1 MNNKGR
7 AVEGLL
13 PCLQTP
19 ANGLPEMKISTAK
32 SVRRI
37 TSVLLF
43 AACACASE
51 HAFAQA
57 DASTD
62 DELRSV
68 IILVRHGVRAPIES
82 EIRASSYN
90 AQRWPSW
97 PVAEGASAAHGTK
110 ALNLLGEW
118 YRTRYASLL
127 KGTPCDQRGIYAEAN
142 TTQTH
147 HCFCQG
153 HARRS
158 QLERETDDWDLQG
171 V

>member
-1 MNNKGR
+1 
-7 AVEGLL
+7 
-13 PCLQTP
+13 
-19 ANGLPEMKISTAK
+19 MKISTAK

-37 TSVLLF
+37 TSFLLF

-90 AQRWPSW
+90 AQPW
-97 PVAEGASAAHGTK
+97 PVAEGVLTSHGTK

-118 YRTRYASLL
+118 YRTRYASF
-127 KGTPCDQRGIYAEAN
+127 AERN
-142 TTQTH
+142 TVRP
-147 HCFCQG
+147 
-153 HARRS
+153 ARHLR
-158 QLERETDDWDLQG
+158 
-171 V
+171 